1 MSSPHPDEPVE
12 PQQQSDAEAQRTR
25 SGNTAGILWVV
36 VLVVLI
42 AVGYWWFTQD
52 NSGPTAPA
60 IEAQVEVDEPVT
72 PVTPDTPETPVT
84 SVTRTPAATPTPS
97 RPTTPVAAAPAREGD
112 RGPIALASN
121 PQPNYPARA
130 LRSGVEGSISVRIDV
145 NAQGVPT
152 DVQVVSRSGGRSR
165 DLDRAVIDAA
175 RAWRFQP
182 AIRDG
187 EPVAGVVVVP
197 VDFRRD

>member
-12 PQQQSDAEAQRTR
+12 PLQQSDAEAQRPR
-25 SGNTAGILWVV
+25 SGNTAGIVWVL

-52 NSGPTAPA
+52 TIGPTAPA
-60 IEAQVEVDEPVT
+60 IEAQVEVDEPV
-72 PVTPDTPETPVT
+72 PLVTPDTPDTPVT
-84 SVTRTPAATPTPS
+84 SATRTPAATPTPS
-97 RPTTPVAAAPAREGD
+97 RPTTPVPAAPARERD

-175 RAWRFQP
+175 RDWRFQP

-187 EPVAGVVVVP
+187 EPVAGAVVVP